1 MQETIEGRL
10 PVSSQ
15 KIGEKTIESFK
26 KMINP
31 EVLENFII
39 EVSKTNKQ
47 RLRNNKLTNWE
58 IVIKRKEW
66 YTWES
71 DQQRCSLKKNYVK
84 I

>member
-1 MQETIEGRL
+1 MMKGEKSMQETIEGRL

-58 IVIKRKEW
+58 IVIKRKE
-66 YTWES
+66 
-71 DQQRCSLKKNYVK
+71 
-84 I
+84 